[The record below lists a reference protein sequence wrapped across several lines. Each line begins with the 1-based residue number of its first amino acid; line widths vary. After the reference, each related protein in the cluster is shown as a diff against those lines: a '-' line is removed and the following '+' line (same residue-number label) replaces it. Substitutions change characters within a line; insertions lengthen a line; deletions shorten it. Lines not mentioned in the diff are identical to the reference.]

1 VKALLLRELQ
11 PQGTMA
17 INREVLEDIL
27 LREGLVVQE
36 DLARAS
42 TGMRESGNPLWR
54 ELILL
59 GMVDEEEMIRIIG
72 NLLNVEPMT
81 VDQYP
86 SEPVHVNG
94 ISLKFMRNA
103 RFIPVGK
110 EDNTLVVAMAEPD
123 DFYTVEA
130 IEQACNHKV
139 LCRIGR
145 RQDIEETTERLY
157 GSGASTMERIVG
169 DLGQVDPDAVID
181 PEDVE
186 HLRDMASEAPVI
198 RLVNLIVT
206 RALISRASDIHIEPF
221 ENSLKVRYRID
232 GVLHEVE
239 SPPRRLQAAITSRV
253 KIMAKMNI
261 AERRLP
267 QDGRIKLRIS
277 GRDIDFRVS
286 TIPTMCGESVV
297 MRILDRESV
306 ILDIRSL
313 GFPEDTL
320 SVFRDLVAKPY
331 GMILVTGPTGSGKTT
346 TLYSA
351 LQEINTADKKIIT
364 VEDPV
369 EYQLP
374 GINQM
379 QVKPQ
384 IGLSFAN
391 GLRSIVRQD
400 PDVILVGEIRDHETA
415 EIAIHAGL
423 TGHLVLSTLH
433 TNDSAGAVTRLLEM
447 EIEDYLLASC
457 LMGVLAQR
465 LVRVICSHCKE
476 EDSPDPLVLDQL
488 GLPPD
493 AALNWE
499 FFKGKGCPECYNT
512 GFKGRTGIYEFLE
525 VDDELRQLITNRSDA
540 NVIRDAAARKG
551 MRTLREDGWEK
562 VRNGT
567 TTISE
572 LMRVTLDQ

>member
-1 VKALLLRELQ
+1 MGIGREIL
-11 PQGTMA
+11 G
-17 INREVLEDIL
+17 DIL
-27 LREGLVVQE
+27 LQGGLVVQE
-36 DLARAS
+36 DLLRAKTS
-42 TGMRESGNPLWR
+42 ARESGNPLWR

-59 GMVDEEEMIRIIG
+59 GMVDEEEMIRIMGDLMKI
-72 NLLNVEPMT
+72 EPMRA
-81 VDQYP
+81 DQYP
-86 SEPVHVNG
+86 TVPVQVNG
-94 ISLKFMRNA
+94 LSIKFMRQA
-103 RFIPVGK
+103 RFIPV
-110 EDNTLVVAMAEPD
+110 ERRDDTLVVAMSDPD
-123 DFYTVEA
+123 DFYIPEA
-130 IEQACNHKV
+130 IEQASSLKV
-139 LCRIGR
+139 ECRMGR
-145 RQDIEETTERLY
+145 RQDIEEAIERLY

-169 DLGQVDPDAVID
+169 DLGLVDEDAVVD

-198 RLVNLIVT
+198 RLVNLVIT
-206 RALISRASDIHIEPF
+206 RAMVARASDIHIEPF

-239 SPPRRLQAAITSRV
+239 SPPRRLQAAITSRI

-297 MRILDRESV
+297 MRILDRESI

-320 SVFRDLVAKPY
+320 SVFRGLVQKPY

-351 LQEINTADKKIIT
+351 LQEINTPEKKIIT
-364 VEDPV
+364 IEEPV

-374 GINQM
+374 GVNQM

-400 PDVILVGEIRDHETA
+400 PDIILVGEIRDNETA

-447 EIEDYLLASC
+447 GIEDYLLASC

-465 LVRVICSHCKE
+465 LVRVICPHCKE
-476 EDSPDPLVLDQL
+476 EDTADSHLLDQL

-493 AALNWE
+493 AALSWN
-499 FFKGKGCPECYNT
+499 FFKGRGCPECYGT
-512 GFKGRTGIYEFLE
+512 GYRGRTGIYEFLE
-525 VDDELRQLITNRSDA
+525 VDDEIRQLITNRSDA
-540 NVIRDAAARKG
+540 NIIRDAAARKG
-551 MRTLREDGWEK
+551 MRTLREDGWER
-562 VRNGT
+562 VRKGT
-567 TTISE
+567 TDISE

>member
-1 VKALLLRELQ
+1 MSELL
-11 PQGTMA
+11 
-17 INREVLEDIL
+17 EV
-27 LREGLVVQE
+27 
-36 DLARAS
+36 
-42 TGMRESGNPLWR
+42 ESLTA
-54 ELILL
+54 E
-59 GMVDEEEMIRIIG
+59 
-72 NLLNVEPMT
+72 
-81 VDQYP
+81 QYP
-86 SEPVHVNG
+86 SAPVQVNSL
-94 ISLKFMRNA
+94 SLKFMRQA
-103 RFIPVGK
+103 RFIPVDQRD
-110 EDNTLVVAMAEPD
+110 EALVVAMADPE
-123 DFYTVEA
+123 DFYTIEA
-130 IEQACNHKV
+130 IEQACRLRV
-139 LCRIGR
+139 QRCIGR
-145 RQDIEETTERLY
+145 QRDIEEAIERLY
-157 GSGASTMERIVG
+157 GSGASTMQRIVG
-169 DLGQVDPDAVID
+169 DLGMGEVDAVVD

-198 RLVNLIVT
+198 RLVNLIIT
-206 RALISRASDIHIEPF
+206 RALETHASDIHIEPF

-232 GVLHEVE
+232 GVLYEVE
-239 SPPRRLQAAITSRV
+239 SPPRRLQPAITSRI

-277 GRDIDFRVS
+277 GRDIDFRIS

-320 SVFRDLVAKPY
+320 SVFRDLIARPY

-351 LQEINTADKKIIT
+351 LQEINTPDKKIIT
-364 VEDPV
+364 IEDPV

-374 GINQM
+374 GINQI

-384 IGLSFAN
+384 IGLSFAH

-400 PDVILVGEIRDHETA
+400 PDIILVGEIRDHETA

-423 TGHLVLSTLH
+423 TGHVVFSTLH
-433 TNDSAGAVTRLLEM
+433 TNDSAGAVTRMLEM
-447 EIEDYLLASC
+447 EMEDYLLASC

-465 LVRVICSHCKE
+465 LVRVICPQCKAE
-476 EDSPDPLVLDQL
+476 YEPDILMLEQL
-488 GLPPD
+488 GLPPEAFRD
-493 AALNWE
+493 WK
-499 FFKGKGCPECYNT
+499 FYKGKGCEQCYDT
-512 GFKGRTGIYEFLE
+512 GFRGRTGIYEFLE
-525 VDDELRQLITNRSDA
+525 VDDEIRKLITNRSDA
-540 NVIRDAAARKG
+540 GIIRDAAIRKG

-562 VRNGT
+562 VRKGI

>member
-1 VKALLLRELQ
+1 MGE
-11 PQGTMA
+11 
-17 INREVLEDIL
+17 IL
-27 LREGLVVQE
+27 LQRGLVIQE
-36 DLARAS
+36 DLLRARSSA
-42 TGMRESGNPLWR
+42 RESGNPLWR

-59 GMVDEEEMIRIIG
+59 GMVDEDEMIHLMSD
-72 NLLNVEPMT
+72 LLEVEPMI

-86 SEPVHVNG
+86 AAPIQVDSL
-94 ISLKFMRNA
+94 SLKFMRHA
-103 RFIPVGK
+103 RFLPV
-110 EDNTLVVAMAEPD
+110 DQRDDTLVVAMADPE
-123 DFYTVEA
+123 DFYTIEA
-130 IEQACNHKV
+130 IEQACHFRV
-139 LCRIGR
+139 QRCIGR
-145 RQDIEETTERLY
+145 QRDIEEAIERLY

-169 DLGQVDPDAVID
+169 DLGMVNEDAVVD

-198 RLVNLIVT
+198 RLVNLIIT
-206 RALISRASDIHIEPF
+206 RALETRASDIHIEPF

-239 SPPRRLQAAITSRV
+239 SPPRRLQPAITSRI

-320 SVFRDLVAKPY
+320 SVFRGLIARPY

-351 LQEINTADKKIIT
+351 LQEINTPDKKIIT

-374 GINQM
+374 GVNQI

-384 IGLSFAN
+384 IGLSFAH

-400 PDVILVGEIRDHETA
+400 PDIILVGEIRDHETA

-423 TGHLVLSTLH
+423 TGHVVFSTLH
-433 TNDSAGAVTRLLEM
+433 TNDSAGAVTRMLEM
-447 EIEDYLLASC
+447 GMEDYLMASC

-465 LVRVICSHCKE
+465 LVRVICSQCKA
-476 EDSPDPLVLDQL
+476 EDQPDSLMLDQL
-488 GLPPD
+488 GLPPE
-493 AALNWE
+493 AALDWK
-499 FFKGKGCPECYNT
+499 FYRGRGCDLCYGT

-525 VDDELRQLITNRSDA
+525 VDDEIRKLITTHSDA
-540 NVIRDAAARKG
+540 GIIRDAATRKG

-562 VRNGT
+562 VRKGT

>member
-1 VKALLLRELQ
+1 MGVGREKL
-11 PQGTMA
+11 G
-17 INREVLEDIL
+17 EIL
-27 LREGLVVQE
+27 LQRGLVVQE
-36 DLARAS
+36 DLVHARAS
-42 TGMRESGNPLWR
+42 ALESGNPLWR
-54 ELILL
+54 QLILL
-59 GMVDEEEMIRIIG
+59 GAVDEDEMIQIMSE
-72 NLLNVEPMT
+72 LLEVESLT
-81 VDQYP
+81 AEQYP
-86 SEPVHVNG
+86 SAPVQVNSL
-94 ISLKFMRNA
+94 SLKFMRQA
-103 RFIPVGK
+103 RFIPVDQRD
-110 EDNTLVVAMAEPD
+110 EALVVAMADPE
-123 DFYTVEA
+123 DFYTIEA
-130 IEQACNHKV
+130 IEQACRLRV
-139 LCRIGR
+139 QRCIGR
-145 RQDIEETTERLY
+145 QRDIEEAIERLY

-169 DLGQVDPDAVID
+169 DLGMGEVDAVVD

-198 RLVNLIVT
+198 RLVNLIIT
-206 RALISRASDIHIEPF
+206 RALETHASDIHIEPF

-232 GVLHEVE
+232 GVLYEVE
-239 SPPRRLQAAITSRV
+239 SPPRRLQPAITSRI

-277 GRDIDFRVS
+277 GRDIDFRIS

-320 SVFRDLVAKPY
+320 SVFRDLIARPY

-351 LQEINTADKKIIT
+351 LQEINTPDKKIIT
-364 VEDPV
+364 IEDPV

-374 GINQM
+374 GINQI

-384 IGLSFAN
+384 IGLSFAH

-400 PDVILVGEIRDHETA
+400 PDIILVGEIRDHETA

-423 TGHLVLSTLH
+423 TGHVVFSTLH
-433 TNDSAGAVTRLLEM
+433 TNDSAGAVTRMLEM
-447 EIEDYLLASC
+447 EMEDYLLASC

-465 LVRVICSHCKE
+465 LVRVICPQCKAE
-476 EDSPDPLVLDQL
+476 YEPDILMLEQL
-488 GLPPD
+488 GLPPEAFRD
-493 AALNWE
+493 WK
-499 FFKGKGCPECYNT
+499 FYKGKGCEQCYDT
-512 GFKGRTGIYEFLE
+512 GFRGRTGIYEFLE
-525 VDDELRQLITNRSDA
+525 VDDEIRKLITNRSDA
-540 NVIRDAAARKG
+540 GIIRDAAIRKG

-562 VRNGT
+562 VRKGI